1 MAIFD
6 PVGFRF
12 GYETM
17 YQQQRPPLPR
27 LAPSDLD
34 AVGGLETIARNHQLL
49 LCFYEFNLALLPR
62 AFLLGKF
69 FPVIMHP
76 TPNCLAYN
84 KHSYYVQSMS
94 DDLGFLLGDA
104 ARLLRRSFDERAR
117 VMGVT
122 RPQWRVL
129 ALLKRFD
136 GSTQVTVADMLDV
149 EPITLGR
156 MVDRLQ
162 DAGLVERRADPADR
176 RSWRLHLTPEG
187 EQKIEALRPT
197 ALALFDD
204 ALAGLDSPQRLE
216 LEAMLNIIRANL
228 TRKPLD
234 VSHG

>member
-1 MAIFD
+1 MN
-6 PVGFRF
+6 
-12 GYETM
+12 
-17 YQQQRPPLPR
+17 
-27 LAPSDLD
+27 
-34 AVGGLETIARNHQLL
+34 LEI
-49 LCFYEFNLALLPR
+49 
-62 AFLLGKF
+62 
-69 FPVIMHP
+69 
-76 TPNCLAYN
+76 LAYN
-84 KHSYYVQSMS
+84 KHGYYVDDMS
-94 DDLGFLLGDA
+94 DDIGFLLGDA

-156 MVDRLQ
+156 MIDRLQ

-176 RSWRLHLTPEG
+176 RTWRLHLTPEG

-204 ALAGLDSPQRLE
+204 ALAGLDAAQREE
-216 LEAMLNIIRANL
+216 LEAMLNIVRANL
-228 TRKPLD
+228 TRKPLE

>member
-1 MAIFD
+1 
-6 PVGFRF
+6 
-12 GYETM
+12 
-17 YQQQRPPLPR
+17 
-27 LAPSDLD
+27 
-34 AVGGLETIARNHQLL
+34 
-49 LCFYEFNLALLPR
+49 
-62 AFLLGKF
+62 
-69 FPVIMHP
+69 
-76 TPNCLAYN
+76 
-84 KHSYYVQSMS
+84 MS

-204 ALAGLDSPQRLE
+204 ALAGLDAAQRLE

-228 TRKPLD
+228 TRKPLE
-234 VSHG
+234 VSHV